1 MCYKG
6 TLREPKWLDVDRS
19 LFSTLCLIYP
29 DLSEL
34 LETAHPKQSALDQS
48 DYYVLDIEVI
58 FLFGQT
64 ELKAQVSWKHKG
76 VEMR

>member
-1 MCYKG
+1 M
-6 TLREPKWLDVDRS
+6 
-19 LFSTLCLIYP
+19 IYP

-34 LETAHPKQSALDQS
+34 LETAHPRQSALDQS

-64 ELKAQVSWKHKG
+64 ELKAQVSWKHK
-76 VEMR
+76 VRALFSLIHYLTD